1 MKPIL
6 ILTAAGLLLPM
17 GVHAETLQ
25 SAKVT
30 TRINDVRLYQ
40 PKKSARQAQ
49 VGDSVQGHTSVQT
62 GRRSRAEL
70 TFQDKTRGGEFAQ

>member
-1 MKPIL
+1 MKSI
-6 ILTAAGLLLPM
+6 LLLTSASLM
-17 GVHAETLQ
+17 ITTGLHADSLQ

-40 PKKSARQAQ
+40 PKKAARQAKT
-49 VGDSVQGHTSVQT
+49 GDTIKGHTSVQT

-70 TFQDKTRGGEFAQ
+70 TF